1 MLPYQIRLSR
11 QTIFVFLFFLIG
23 QARSQGYLKADGTRI
38 VDQDGKNVLLRGIGL
53 GGWMLQEGYMLKV
66 NGQGMQHKIKARLA
80 ELIGPEKTEAFYSA
94 WLANHTRKIDVD
106 SMKVWGFN
114 SIRLPMH

>member
-1 MLPYQIRLSR
+1 MLPFQVRLQRRQIMIVL
-11 QTIFVFLFFLIG
+11 LFILIG

-66 NGQGMQHKIKARLA
+66 NGQGMQHMIKARLI
-80 ELIGPEKTEAFYSA
+80 ELIGAEKTGNFYAA
-94 WLANHTRKIDVD
+94 WLANHTRKIDID
-106 SMKVWGFN
+106 SMKAWGFN
-114 SIRLPMH
+114 SVRLPM